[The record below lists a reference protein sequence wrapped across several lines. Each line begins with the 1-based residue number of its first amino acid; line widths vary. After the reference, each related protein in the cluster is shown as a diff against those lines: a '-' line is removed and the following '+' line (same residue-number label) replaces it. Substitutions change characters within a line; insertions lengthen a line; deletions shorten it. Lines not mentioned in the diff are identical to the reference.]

1 MGTVGNASRGIH
13 HQVTTMVAHFLAD
26 SGLPVEPRPYKATHG
41 MKLSEALAVDFDDD
55 LGGDLRGLHDVYGIV
70 SSRGDRYRLSTDLAR
85 ARVGADV
92 AGKGTAVVVQWRGG
106 QSVGEAFAVL
116 SLRDFARLL
125 GGTPPTP

>member
-41 MKLSEALAVDFDDD
+41 MKLSEALAVDFEDD
-55 LGGDLRGLHDVYGIV
+55 LGGDLRGLDDVYGIV
-70 SSRGDRYRLSTDLAR
+70 SSRGDRYRLSTDLTR

-92 AGKGTAVVVQWRGG
+92 AGKGTAVVVQWRAG
-106 QSVGEAFAVL
+106 QPVGEAFAVM
-116 SLRDFARLL
+116 SLTDLAKLL
-125 GGTPPTP
+125 RSSSVP